1 MNKAKLVMFIYA
13 SAALIS
19 MIGIGVSVAVMG
31 VIGEKY
37 NTVGLIG
44 VIVCII
50 VLCFIFMMG
59 FKTKKAFQKQ
69 GLL

>member
-13 SAALIS
+13 LAAIVS

-31 VIGEKY
+31 VIGDKY
-37 NTVGLIG
+37 NTTGLIG
-44 VIVCII
+44 VIVCI
-50 VLCFIFMMG
+50 VAMCYIFMMG
-59 FKTKKAFQKQ
+59 FKTKKKFQDQ

>member
-1 MNKAKLVMFIYA
+1 MNKARLVMFIYA
-13 SAALIS
+13 LAAIIS
-19 MIGIGVSVAVMG
+19 MIGIGVSVAIMG

-37 NTVGLIG
+37 NTIGLIG

-50 VLCFIFMMG
+50 VLCLVFMMG
-59 FKTKKAFQKQ
+59 FKTKKKFKEQ

>member
-1 MNKAKLVMFIYA
+1 MNKARLVMFIYA
-13 SAALIS
+13 LAAIIS
-19 MIGIGVSVAVMG
+19 MIGIGVSVAIMG

-37 NTVGLIG
+37 NTIGLIG

-50 VLCFIFMMG
+50 ALCLVFMMG
-59 FKTKKAFQKQ
+59 FKTKKKFKEQ

>member
-1 MNKAKLVMFIYA
+1 MNKAKVVMFIY
-13 SAALIS
+13 SLAAIIS
-19 MIGIGVSVAVMG
+19 MIGIGFSVAVMG
-31 VIGEKY
+31 VVGEKY

-50 VLCFIFMMG
+50 ALCTIFMMG
-59 FKTKKAFQKQ
+59 FKTKKKFINQ